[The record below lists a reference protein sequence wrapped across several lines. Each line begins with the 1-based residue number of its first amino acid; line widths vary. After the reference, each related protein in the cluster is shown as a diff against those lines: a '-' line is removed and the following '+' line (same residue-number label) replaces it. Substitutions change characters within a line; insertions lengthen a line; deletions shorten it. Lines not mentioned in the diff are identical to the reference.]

1 MAHGKLKAG
10 LALGLVI
17 VVALGSFMTYR
28 AVQRIF
34 GSAQSG
40 PAPNADTATNSP
52 ANNKEVSAQPI
63 ASPPI
68 IIEGAA
74 MALAFRNGQLPAP
87 LAQPAGTPEQAAAEL
102 AKRVVAEDEQSTAA
116 LLTALQMSGFSVRG
130 DDGSLAFE
138 SVKPGQGILIDA
150 WEVAA
155 LAKLFGDGMQI
166 RLTALSNS
174 FASTVPSLKG
184 APAAD
189 LLLSG
194 LRGAAQAD
202 QPAMR
207 FWADFI
213 VELGRQSA
221 TPYDL
226 LAPDLDTAKVNL
238 DAVQV
243 SLILRRLVADMMVLQ
258 GNKTHKAEFAPAWEG
273 DSPRWKSASYK
284 FAPYKFDV
292 GATRDAVWQPGRR
305 PHLQFVQEGGGSKLP
320 CSLKELESQI
330 LDVTAYSY
338 MKGFDAMLEYMGKHE
353 MEGAE
358 KYSKAASGINAILA
372 LIKLID
378 YYACMETDI
387 TMSDEPPLV
396 RTQSIYDHGER
407 RTLTATVRENIGKW
421 QAMNCARIALNGA
434 NFDISLPNDGPVAG
448 VKTQWKLTSGGT
460 SVSNNV
466 ITYPIVQ
473 FVSPDGTARIQDAT
487 GPIENA
493 SAPKTDE
500 QGHTT
505 IDIEG
510 VKQREKLSSPVPLM
524 KQAEVRFTCSAKPVS
539 MSQDIIDAVG
549 NGLGGP
555 IGIFVGGPVEMLLR
569 SDIHMSKKLLIPVK
583 DWESCDGGWGGTISY
598 TKSWHSAHNSDE
610 GGWSKSL
617 TKDQTER
624 EDVRLTGNPNSAK
637 GWNGLSGGT
646 FIANVNAK
654 TLAIDRQDS
663 CTTTADQ
670 TFTAIGG
677 GEAVFEITPNGDN
690 KYTISGSTSSSFP
703 SVDLVHRSASGCPP
717 AAKPG
722 PDTHAT
728 GSYSVAFGAFTVE
741 EDPNH
746 PGVLRGDMPLPGTS
760 AGVTNTVSWN
770 LMQCQGPR

>member
-1 MAHGKLKAG
+1 MRHGKLKAG
-10 LALGLVI
+10 LGLGLL
-17 VVALGSFMTYR
+17 VVVTLGSFMTYR

-34 GSAQSG
+34 GNAHSG
-40 PAPNADTATNSP
+40 SAPNADTATNNP
-52 ANNKEVSAQPI
+52 ASNKEASVLPI

-68 IIEGAA
+68 IIRGAA
-74 MALAFRNGQLPAP
+74 MALAFRSGQLPAP

-102 AKRVVAEDEQSTAA
+102 AKRVMAEDEQSTAA

-130 DDGSLAFE
+130 DDGSVAFE
-138 SVKPGQGILIDA
+138 SVKPGQGITIDA

-155 LAKLFGDGMQI
+155 LAKLIGDGMQI

-184 APAAD
+184 APVAD

-194 LRGAAQAD
+194 LRGAAQGN

-213 VELGRQSA
+213 VELGRRSA

-226 LAPDLDTAKVNL
+226 LASDLDTAKVDL

-258 GNKTHKAEFAPAWEG
+258 RNKTHKAEFAPAWEVA
-273 DSPRWKSASYK
+273 STSSRWKSV
-284 FAPYKFDV
+284 PYKFD
-292 GATRDAVWQPGRR
+292 GGTIRDAVWRPGRR

-338 MKGFDAMLEYMGKHE
+338 MKGFDKMLEYMSEHG

-358 KYSKAASGINAILA
+358 SYGKAASGINAILA
-372 LIKLID
+372 LIKLLA

-387 TMSDEPPLV
+387 TMSGEPPLV
-396 RTQSIYDHGER
+396 RTQSMYENGER

-448 VKTQWKLTSGGT
+448 VKTQWMLTSGGT
-460 SVSNNV
+460 GVSNNAM
-466 ITYPIVQ
+466 IYPFVE
-473 FVSPDGTARIQDAT
+473 FVSPDGTPRIQDAMV
-487 GPIENA
+487 PISNA

-500 QGHTT
+500 EGHTT

-555 IGIFVGGPVEMLLR
+555 VGIFIGGPVEMLLR

-583 DWESCDGGWGGTISY
+583 DWESCDGGWAGTISY
-598 TKSWHSAHNSDE
+598 TKSLHSVTNSNV
-610 GGWSKSL
+610 GSWNSTL
-617 TKDQTER
+617 AKDQTER
-624 EDVRLTGNPNSAK
+624 VEVRLSGNPNSGK
-637 GWNGLSGGT
+637 GWNGTSAGT

-654 TLAIDRQDS
+654 TLAIERQGS
-663 CTTTADQ
+663 CTATADQ

-677 GEAVFEITPNGDN
+677 GEAVFEITPEGDN
-690 KYTISGSTSSSFP
+690 KYAISGKTTASFP
-703 SVDLVHRSASGCPP
+703 SVDLVHRSAAGCPGTVP
-717 AAKPG
+717 
-722 PDTHAT
+722 PDTNNT
-728 GSYSVAFGAFTVE
+728 GNYSVGFAPLTAQ
-741 EDPNH
+741 EDPNQ
-746 PGVLRGDMPLPGTS
+746 PGVLRGSMSLPTTRTGD
-760 AGVTNTVSWN
+760 TNTATWN
-770 LMQCQGPR
+770 LKQCQGPR

>member
-1 MAHGKLKAG
+1 
-10 LALGLVI
+10 
-17 VVALGSFMTYR
+17 MTYR
-28 AVQRIF
+28 WVKRTF
-34 GSAQSG
+34 ESAQSG
-40 PAPNADTATNSP
+40 PAPNADTPTNNP
-52 ANNKEVSAQPI
+52 TNNKDASAPPI

-68 IIEGAA
+68 VIKGAA
-74 MALAFRNGQLPAP
+74 MALAFRSGQLPAP

-102 AKRVVAEDEQSTAA
+102 AKRVMAEDEQSTAA

-130 DDGSLAFE
+130 DDGSLAFA

-174 FASTVPSLKG
+174 FANTIPSLKG
-184 APAAD
+184 APVAD
-189 LLLSG
+189 LLLNG
-194 LRGAAQAD
+194 LRGAAHGD

-226 LAPDLDTAKVNL
+226 LASDLDTAKVDL
-238 DAVQV
+238 DAIQV
-243 SLILRRLVADMMVLQ
+243 SLVLRRLVADMMILQ
-258 GNKTHKAEFAPAWEG
+258 GNKTHKAEFAPDWEG
-273 DSPRWKSASYK
+273 NSTSPRWKSASYK
-284 FAPYKFDV
+284 FDV
-292 GATRDAVWQPGRR
+292 GAIRDAVWRPGAQ
-305 PHLQFVQEGGGSKLP
+305 PHLQLVEEGGGSSLP

-338 MKGFDAMLEYMGKHE
+338 MKGFDTMLEYMSEHG
-353 MEGAE
+353 MEGAG
-358 KYSKAASGINAILA
+358 KYGKTASGINAVLA
-372 LIKLID
+372 LIKLLA

-387 TMSDEPPLV
+387 TMSGNPPLV
-396 RTQSIYDHGER
+396 RTQSIYENGEK
-407 RTLTATVRENIGKW
+407 RTLIATVRENIGKW

-466 ITYPIVQ
+466 ITYPFVQ
-473 FVSPDGTARIQDAT
+473 FVSPDGTPRVQDAM
-487 GPIENA
+487 GPISDA

-524 KQAEVRFTCSAKPVS
+524 KQAEVRFTCSAKPVT
-539 MSQDIIDAVG
+539 MSQDLIDAVG

-569 SDIHMSKKLLIPVK
+569 SDIHMSKKLLIPVR
-583 DWESCDGGWGGTISY
+583 DWDSCDGGWAGTISY
-598 TKSWHSAHNSDE
+598 TRSWHDEHNSNG
-610 GGWSKSL
+610 GGWSKTL

-624 EDVRLTGNPNSAK
+624 EEVRLSGNPNSAK
-637 GWNGLSGGT
+637 GWNGTSAGT
-646 FIANVNAK
+646 FIANINAK
-654 TLAIDRQDS
+654 SLAIDRQGS
-663 CTTTADQ
+663 CSCKADQ
-670 TFTAIGG
+670 TFTAVGA
-677 GEAVFEITPNGDN
+677 GEAVFQISPAGD
-690 KYTISGSTSSSFP
+690 KAYTISGSTSASLP
-703 SVDLVHRSASGCPP
+703 SVDLVRRSCSGCPP
-717 AAKPG
+717 AAPTP
-722 PDTHAT
+722 PDTNST
-728 GSYSVAFGAFTVE
+728 GTYSVGFSGFTVE
-741 EDPNH
+741 EDPNQ
-746 PGVLRGDMPLPGTS
+746 PGVLRGSMSMPGT
-760 AGVTNTVSWN
+760 APGVTNTASWN
-770 LMQCQGPR
+770 LTQCQGPR